1 MTSGNTNVTLDE
13 QKTKHKLNNQR
24 LIVFFI
30 CLMIS
35 AILWMMI
42 RLSRDYTE
50 LERFSI
56 SYKGLQSDKILLPA
70 TDTVFYVNIQTNGYN
85 ILFDKLFPDKH
96 QFEIDISQ
104 YVPKLVGN
112 YFEINIETGTLHTAL
127 SYYFKA
133 NEKIISVLP
142 VNLKIMLEKAY
153 TKKVPVVLDAEISY
167 AKQFNLNKKIYYE
180 PDSIYITGNE
190 QQLKSISSVTT
201 EKKYL
206 KDLSAN
212 TIVSLKLLNKF
223 SNLNIRY
230 STDNVKLFIPVTQ
243 YTEEFFEIPV
253 LIDSLK
259 DDAKISVIPEKVRIY
274 FYVNVPDFPNLKVDS
289 FSTAISA
296 FDILNS
302 KNNLAKVYLKHAPY
316 FVKVQRIEPEFVE
329 FVKHK

>member
-24 LIVFFI
+24 LVVFII
-30 CLMIS
+30 CLFI
-35 AILWMMI
+35 ATILWMMI

-56 SYKGLQSDKILLPA
+56 SYKGLESDKILLPA

-96 QFEIDISQ
+96 QFEIDVSQ

-112 YFEINIETGTLHTAL
+112 YFEINIETGTLHNAL

-142 VNLKIMLEKAY
+142 ANLKIMLEKAY
-153 TKKVPVVLDAEISY
+153 SKKVPVILDAEISY
-167 AKQFNLNKKIYYE
+167 AKQYTLYKKIYYE
-180 PDSIYITGNE
+180 PDSIVITGNE

-212 TIVSLKLLNKF
+212 TMVSLKLLNKF
-223 SNLNIRY
+223 NNLNIRY
-230 STDNVKLFIPVTQ
+230 STDFVKLFIPVTQ
-243 YTEEFFEIPV
+243 FTEEFFEMPV
-253 LIDSLK
+253 MIDSLK
-259 DDAKISVIPEKVRIY
+259 DDAKISVTPEKVRVY

-289 FSTAISA
+289 FSAAISA
-296 FDILNS
+296 TNVIIS
-302 KNNLAKVYLKHAPY
+302 KNNLAKVYLKHAPS